1 MPPFPNEQ
9 EALPTVLLH
18 RFSFIY
24 LFNYFKAF
32 LNFDSERVSSVSPL
46 CAGSVAEHVFS
57 VLRET

>member
-18 RFSFIY
+18 RLSFIY

-32 LNFDSERVSSVSPL
+32 LNFGNERVSSASPL
-46 CAGSVAEHVFS
+46 CAGSVAERVFS
-57 VLRET
+57 VLRKT